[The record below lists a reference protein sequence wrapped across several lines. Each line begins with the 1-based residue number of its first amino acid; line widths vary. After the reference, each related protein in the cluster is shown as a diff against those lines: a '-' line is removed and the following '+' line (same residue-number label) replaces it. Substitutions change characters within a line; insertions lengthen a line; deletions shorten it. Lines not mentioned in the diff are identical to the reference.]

1 MFLNQKNPNLYIR
14 NNIEGTKKLLSLV
27 QAYSIKRIIFSS
39 SAAVYGDQEIQP
51 IKETATLSPKVFTH
65 IQKLSE
71 ELIQKQAKTDKLK
84 AISLRYFNP
93 IGAHEDCVITDNFEG
108 INGNIM
114 AMLLRVATGLE
125 EKLNIFGGDYPT
137 TDGTGE
143 RDYIH
148 INDIVDGHF
157 KALEKL
163 ELIDEYEVYNL
174 GTGSYASVLEL
185 IHTLEKVNGLQ
196 INYQITSRRS
206 GDLARSYADP
216 SKANA
221 ELNWEARY
229 NLETMCKDAWEAIK
243 MELIKLKDA
252 AINASKKAGEYLNSQ
267 KDSKKEI
274 LSEIGRDIK
283 LEIDQ
288 NTEKLIRGDLQ
299 STGIEVLGEE
309 FGGGKPASLQWVID
323 PLDGTANYFRGLDQC
338 CVSIALLDRSEA
350 VIGIIYNFNTNE
362 IYSAVKGHGAFLNDL
377 PIKVS
382 DITEKNKASLTT
394 GFPASESLESSMEFL
409 EGLKEWK
416 KIRMFGSAALSCA
429 YVASGKCDFYAE
441 KGVYLWDFAAGICLV
456 QEAGG
461 NVKYESLDDQRYSV
475 KFSNNLL

>member
-1 MFLNQKNPNLYIR
+1 
-14 NNIEGTKKLLSLV
+14 
-27 QAYSIKRIIFSS
+27 
-39 SAAVYGDQEIQP
+39 
-51 IKETATLSPKVFTH
+51 
-65 IQKLSE
+65 
-71 ELIQKQAKTDKLK
+71 
-84 AISLRYFNP
+84 
-93 IGAHEDCVITDNFEG
+93 
-108 INGNIM
+108 
-114 AMLLRVATGLE
+114 
-125 EKLNIFGGDYPT
+125 
-137 TDGTGE
+137 
-143 RDYIH
+143 
-148 INDIVDGHF
+148 
-157 KALEKL
+157 
-163 ELIDEYEVYNL
+163 
-174 GTGSYASVLEL
+174 
-185 IHTLEKVNGLQ
+185 
-196 INYQITSRRS
+196 
-206 GDLARSYADP
+206 
-216 SKANA
+216 
-221 ELNWEARY
+221 
-229 NLETMCKDAWEAIK
+229 

-252 AINASKKAGEYLNSQ
+252 AINASKKAGEYLSSQ

-288 NTEKLIRGDLQ
+288 NTEKLIRKELR

-350 VIGIIYNFNTNE
+350 LIGIIYNFNTNE

>member
-1 MFLNQKNPNLYIR
+1 
-14 NNIEGTKKLLSLV
+14 
-27 QAYSIKRIIFSS
+27 
-39 SAAVYGDQEIQP
+39 
-51 IKETATLSPKVFTH
+51 
-65 IQKLSE
+65 
-71 ELIQKQAKTDKLK
+71 
-84 AISLRYFNP
+84 
-93 IGAHEDCVITDNFEG
+93 
-108 INGNIM
+108 
-114 AMLLRVATGLE
+114 
-125 EKLNIFGGDYPT
+125 
-137 TDGTGE
+137 
-143 RDYIH
+143 
-148 INDIVDGHF
+148 
-157 KALEKL
+157 
-163 ELIDEYEVYNL
+163 
-174 GTGSYASVLEL
+174 
-185 IHTLEKVNGLQ
+185 
-196 INYQITSRRS
+196 
-206 GDLARSYADP
+206 
-216 SKANA
+216 
-221 ELNWEARY
+221 
-229 NLETMCKDAWEAIK
+229 

-252 AINASKKAGEYLNSQ
+252 AINASKKAGEYLNSK

-288 NTEKLIRGDLQ
+288 NAEKLIRGDLQ

-350 VIGIIYNFNTNE
+350 LIGIIYNFNTNE
-362 IYSAVKGHGAFLNDL
+362 IYSAVKGYGAYLNDL

-382 DITEKNKASLTT
+382 DITEKDKASLTT